1 MSLDSQLPPPPPPGQ
16 ENYAAPAPQQQGTSG
31 LAIAGLIFAF
41 VFAPIGFILSL
52 IGVFKTGE
60 GKAKGR
66 GLAVTGLI
74 LSSLFV
80 IGGVVGIIIAVT
92 AVSNS
97 TVLDPG
103 CTAAKDTIIKSGS
116 AADEASLQATVDGL
130 NAAAAKAKHD
140 DVKAA
145 TQTLANDYKALLD
158 AVKTGNMPAGLEDKI
173 GTDGAAFD
181 TLCTIGS

>member
-1 MSLDSQLPPPPPPGQ
+1 VSLDSQLPPPPPPGQ
-16 ENYAAPAPQQQGTSG
+16 ENYAAPAPQPQGTSG

-41 VFAPIGFILSL
+41 VIAPIGFILSL
-52 IGVFKTGE
+52 IAVFKTGP

-66 GLAVTGLI
+66 GLAIAGLV

-80 IGGVVGIIIAVT
+80 IGGIVTVVIVAN
-92 AVSNS
+92 AVSDS

-103 CTAAKDTIIKSGS
+103 CSAAKDTILKSGS

-140 DVKAA
+140 DVKTA
-145 TQTLANDYKALLD
+145 TQTLADDYKALLA
-158 AVKTGNMPAGLEDKI
+158 AVKSGNMPEGLEDKI
-173 GTDGAAFD
+173 GKDGAAFD
-181 TLCTIGS
+181 ALCTIGS